1 MKHAKWLIGSI
12 LLTPVYLAPLPS
24 LAATYACG
32 LYEVNVEP
40 LRFLKAEGELTQ
52 YSHSTLDKNMNLINT
67 YQNKDRSMLTRETP
81 KGRLAF
87 RVVGDF
93 GWKSCKAIESGE
105 VE

>member
-1 MKHAKWLIGSI
+1 MKPI
-12 LLTPVYLAPLPS
+12 LLALLLLPLPS

-32 LYEVNVEP
+32 LYEVKLEP
-40 LRFLKAEGELTQ
+40 LRFLQADGELTQ

-93 GWKSCKAIESGE
+93 GWKSCKVIGSGE
-105 VE
+105 VK

>member
-1 MKHAKWLIGSI
+1 MKPI
-12 LLTPVYLAPLPS
+12 LLTLLLLPLPS
-24 LAATYACG
+24 LAAGYACG
-32 LYEVNVEP
+32 LYEVDLAP
-40 LRFLKAEGELTQ
+40 LRFLKADGEVAQ

-93 GWKSCKAIESGE
+93 GWKSCKAIESSD
-105 VE
+105 VK

>member
-1 MKHAKWLIGSI
+1 MVKPI
-12 LLTPVYLAPLPS
+12 LLALFLLPLPS

-40 LRFLKAEGELTQ
+40 LRFLKADGELTQ
-52 YSHSTLDKNMNLINT
+52 YSHSILDKNMNLINT
-67 YQNKDRSMLTRETP
+67 YQNRDRSMLTRETP

-93 GWKSCKAIESGE
+93 GWKSCKAIESSE
-105 VE
+105 VN

>member
-1 MKHAKWLIGSI
+1 MKPIFLT
-12 LLTPVYLAPLPS
+12 LLLLPLPS
-24 LAATYACG
+24 LASTYACG
-32 LYEVNVEP
+32 LYEVDITP
-40 LRFLKAEGELTQ
+40 LRFLKADGELAQ

-93 GWKSCKAIESGE
+93 GWKSCEAIESTE
-105 VE
+105 VK